1 MNRAIILARPDLTEE
16 DLVDT
21 ANAIF
26 SATAG
31 NLTSQPAAGE
41 TIRLSEQLGL
51 IARAYHAFISAESH
65 ARPNFFGLRDFY
77 AAVKHVALRGA
88 GLSGCSCVDLVCQAL
103 ARNFGGLPGSSDSVQ
118 QLYLSLLFDSDGLMS
133 RPPTALMALDMLKEN
148 LSDPNA
154 RHLLLVTDD
163 DSTVDLL
170 TEVQPQGTAGD
181 SRAMRFILGS
191 PFPNE
196 RGSDEYIYR
205 ILSQIIVHMEQGG
218 ILVLKGLQSL
228 HGGELCNPP
237 VSLFA
242 LLAFGRLARC
252 LTYFAFDPPSP
263 PPSVAFLS
271 PQRCTTC

>member
-1 MNRAIILARPDLTEE
+1 MNRAIILARPDLTMY
-16 DLVDT
+16 DLIDT
-21 ANAIF
+21 ATAIF
-26 SATAG
+26 SAIAG
-31 NLTSQPAAGE
+31 PGSLHPTGE
-41 TIRLSEQLGL
+41 TGGRLSQQLEL
-51 IARAYHAFISAESH
+51 IARAYHAFASSQ
-65 ARPNFFGLRDFY
+65 ARFNFFGLRDFY

-88 GLSGCSCVDLVCQAL
+88 GVSGGSDVGLVCQAL
-103 ARNFGGLPGSSDSVQ
+103 SRNFGGLPGSSVDIQ
-118 QLYLSLLFDSDGLMS
+118 RRYLTLRWEVTGFGS
-133 RPPTALMALDMLKEN
+133 RLPPALAALDLVRDN
-148 LSDPNA
+148 LSDPSS

-170 TEVQPQGTAGD
+170 KEVQGAAGS
-181 SRAMRFILGS
+181 SRASPMRVILGS

-205 ILSQIIVHMEQGG
+205 VLSNIIVHMEQGG

-271 PQRCTTC
+271 PQRCMTC